1 MMHCKSGESLKGQA
15 KSPQIRLWIFNHP
28 IRGIT
33 EQIEF
38 FVLAMRTQGYCVTVS
53 RNPSPTALNVVIENF
68 TPESVITIREFCKTH
83 GKRVAVINTEH
94 LDFVDGNVHFHGRP
108 LGTDDDYMPAVSR
121 RARLLH
127 LTILTEYTFC
137 FFRLGD
143 LPALVGINDM
153 YPGVSVHTIPFP
165 KLHSTDRSR
174 FHERGSVPRH
184 DLVFSGKVTDYRR
197 HILAILARY
206 FRVQIVDSLLSRRC
220 RDAANADARFVLNI
234 PQRADWKWPSSMRIL
249 AALRCGRA
257 TVSVNTGGEWQISEF
272 CINISDA
279 ALASGAAELKPM
291 LESYR
296 DVSSRKL
303 LAYNTFVESAKNTP
317 FPHGVFALWG
327 EIESQ
332 PQMSIA

>member
-1 MMHCKSGESLKGQA
+1 MNYRVLENFERQEKP
-15 KSPQIRLWIFNHP
+15 PQIRLWIFNHP
-28 IRGIT
+28 VRGIT

-38 FVLAMRTQGYCVTVS
+38 FVLAMRAQGYCVTVS
-53 RNPSPTALNVVIENF
+53 RNPSPTALNVVIECFNAKD
-68 TPESVITIREFCKTH
+68 VDTIRAFCKTH

-94 LDFVDGNVHFHGRP
+94 LDFVDGNVHFHGQL
-108 LGTDDDYMPAVSR
+108 LGANDDYMPAVSR

-127 LTILTEYTFC
+127 LTILTEYTYC

-143 LPALVGINDM
+143 LPELVGISNM

-174 FHERGSVPRH
+174 LHERGSSPKH

-197 HILAILARY
+197 HILAILARH
-206 FRVQIVDSLLSRRC
+206 FHVHVVDSLLSRRC

-234 PQRADWKWPSSMRIL
+234 PQRADWKWPSTMRIL

-257 TVSVNTGGEWQISEF
+257 TVSVNTDGNWQISEF
-272 CINISDA
+272 CINIGDTA
-279 ALASGAAELKPM
+279 VASSAAELKPM

-296 DVSSRKL
+296 DISSQKL
-303 LAYNTFVESAKNTP
+303 FAYNSFVESAKNTP

-332 PQMSIA
+332 HQMSIA